1 MMQVVTSIL
10 ENMMVM
16 VLTVAGLAAG
26 FYLLLLVLNLW
37 LKIKTGTREKEGL
50 ANLWAST
57 MKDAKLPQRRKEPP
71 DP

>member
-1 MMQVVTSIL
+1 MQVVTSIL

-16 VLTVAGLAAG
+16 VLTLVVLAGG
-26 FYLLLLVLNLW
+26 FYLLLLVLNVW

-50 ANLWAST
+50 TNLWAST
-57 MKDAKLPQRRKEPP
+57 MKEAKLPQSRKEPP

>member
-1 MMQVVTSIL
+1 MMQVVTTIL

-16 VLTVAGLAAG
+16 VLTLAVLAGG
-26 FYLLLLVLNLW
+26 FYLLLLVMNLW

-57 MKDAKLPQRRKEPP
+57 MKEAKLPQSSKEPP

>member
-1 MMQVVTSIL
+1 MMRVVTSII

-16 VLTVAGLAAG
+16 VLTLVVLAAG

-57 MKDAKLPQRRKEPP
+57 MKEVKLPQSTKEPP

>member
-16 VLTVAGLAAG
+16 VLTLVVLAGG
-26 FYLLLLVLNLW
+26 FYLLLLVLNVW

-50 ANLWAST
+50 ANLWDST
-57 MKDAKLPQRRKEPP
+57 MKEAKLPQSRKEPP
-71 DP
+71 DS